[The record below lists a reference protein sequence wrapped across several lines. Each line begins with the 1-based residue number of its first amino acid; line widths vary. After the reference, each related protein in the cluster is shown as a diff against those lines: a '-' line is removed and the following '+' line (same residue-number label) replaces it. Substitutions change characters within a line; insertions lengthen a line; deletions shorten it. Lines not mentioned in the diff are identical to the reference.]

1 LSRLLLIDPPS
12 DLVVTVAEAK
22 THLRVDHSDDDTFI
36 LALIEA
42 ATAYLD
48 GQYGLLQRSLSPQVW
63 ELYLDEFP
71 IAYCDS
77 DYPWITIPLPPTR
90 SVDVVAYTD
99 SEGEEQGLVEGTD
112 YEVDLFSTP
121 ARIKPL
127 STGAW
132 PTAKLNTANTVR
144 IRFSSGYEEETST
157 SGVPM
162 PIKVAIKMMVA
173 DMYDNRESITG
184 ANVNKVS
191 MPTTVERLLAPY
203 RIHAFA

>member
-1 LSRLLLIDPPS
+1 MSRLLLIDPPTE
-12 DLVVTVAEAK
+12 LVVTVAEAK
-22 THLRVDHSDDDTFI
+22 THLRVDHTDDDTLI
-36 LALIEA
+36 QDLIEE
-42 ATAYLD
+42 ATAHLD
-48 GQYGLLQRSLSPQVW
+48 GQYGMLQRSLSPQVW

-77 DYPWITIPLPPTR
+77 SYPWITIPLPPTR

-99 SEGEEQGLVEGTD
+99 ADGEEHGLVEGTD

-127 STGAW
+127 SSGAW

-144 IRFSSGYEEETST
+144 VRFSAGYEEETST
-157 SGVPM
+157 SGVPK
-162 PIKVAIKMMVA
+162 PIKSAIKVMVA
-173 DMYDNRESITG
+173 DRYDNRESVTNQ
-184 ANVNKVS
+184 NVNQIDIP
-191 MPTTVERLLAPY
+191 MAAWRLLAPY

>member
-1 LSRLLLIDPPS
+1 LSRLLLIDPPTE
-12 DLVVTVAEAK
+12 LVVTVAEAK
-22 THLRVDHSDDDTFI
+22 SHLRVDHTDDDTFI
-36 LALIEA
+36 QALIEA
-42 ATAYLD
+42 ATAHLD

-63 ELYLDEFP
+63 ELYLDAFP
-71 IAYCDS
+71 IAYCDNS
-77 DYPWITIPLPPTR
+77 YPWITIPLPPTR

-99 SEGEEQGLVEGTD
+99 AEGDEQGLVEGTD

-127 STGAW
+127 SSGSW

-144 IRFSSGYEEETST
+144 IRFTSGYEEETSV
-157 SGVPM
+157 SGVPV

-191 MPTTVERLLAPY
+191 MPTTVERLLSPY